1 MRTPEV
7 GQKVCAYY
15 YPCNQRGELSDL
27 TYHRRPGDRE
37 FHDFEAH
44 ARTLEAWN
52 ASKMLRIQVR

>member
-15 YPCNQRGELSDL
+15 YQC
-27 TYHRRPGDRE
+27 RPGDRE